1 MFESIVGNNEEGQLI
16 VLREMHDVWSTHQQ
30 MVVMLCDKFLRTQ
43 IVSCATMANWIF
55 SKEMTSEFT
64 K

>member
-1 MFESIVGNNEEGQLI
+1 MGSNEEAQIL
-16 VLREMHDVWSTHQQ
+16 VLREMHEVWSSHQQ

-43 IVSCATMANWIF
+43 IVTCASMANWIF

-64 K
+64 T